1 MKNTIICIGR
11 EYGSGG
17 REIGEK
23 LAKSLGIPYYD
34 KLLLQEVAQ
43 EHGLSLSAVEREDEK
58 PIDFSSIVSGNI
70 FADSASIST
79 AFYSQQQLVYDA
91 QQKTLLEIA
100 KKGSC
105 VIIGRCAS
113 SVLRTAGAHVLSVFI
128 YADEEEKIPRI
139 AKRNDITEKAA
150 ARRMQKMDK
159 MRRKFFDF
167 YSDTPWGAPA
177 SYDLMLSSSYYGVD
191 GAVEMIKNA
200 LLLEEK
206 RHLPNE

>member
-1 MKNTIICIGR
+1 MNIPIICIGR

-23 LAKSLGIPYYD
+23 LAKVLQIPYYD
-34 KLLLQEVAQ
+34 KLLLQKVAS
-43 EHGLSLSAVEREDEK
+43 ENGLALSAVEREDER
-58 PIDFSSIVSGNI
+58 PIDFSALSSGNI

-91 QQKTLLEIA
+91 QQKAVLDLA
-100 KKGSC
+100 KNGSA

-113 SVLRTAGAHVLSVFI
+113 SVLRAAGIPVLSVFI

-139 AKRNDITEKAA
+139 AKRNQITEKAA
-150 ARRMQKMDK
+150 TRRMHKMDK

-167 YSDTPWGAPA
+167 YSDTPWGAPS
-177 SYDLMLSSSYYGVD
+177 SYDLMISSSRYGVD
-191 GAVEMIKNA
+191 GAVEVICRA
-200 LLLEEK
+200 LEVEEK
-206 RHLPNE
+206 RPSIHE